1 MTNTSVVLGSQG
13 AAPHYDDNGTDARPL
28 GPGGGYNM
36 VDDGGGTNHN
46 ASIGVAAPPEQEYNW
61 PVLCLFGIVVMALCG
76 NILVC
81 ISVRM
86 EKKLQ
91 NMFNFFLVSLATSD
105 MLSATL
111 VMPLSIVKAFL
122 NGKLTHLNHC
132 SLLATCYTSKP
143 VRKSH

>member
-1 MTNTSVVLGSQG
+1 MTNSSVILGSQG
-13 AAPHYDDNGTDARPL
+13 VVPYHDNHNTTFQ
-28 GPGGGYNM
+28 GYNLFSH
-36 VDDGGGTNHN
+36 DSFTNKSTN
-46 ASIGVAAPPEQEYNW
+46 STITKEYNW
-61 PVLCLFGIVVMALCG
+61 PVLSLFTIVVMALCG

-111 VMPLSIVKAFL
+111 VMPLSIVKALINGRYKELLVFL
-122 NGKLTHLNHC
+122 I
-132 SLLATCYTSKP
+132 SI
-143 VRKSH
+143 